1 MVTANSV
8 GEELYTTFCSSRKIQ
23 TNLLPVSSRETRASG
38 RPQTRGC
45 SYCWWGK
52 WPALTCP
59 LLCARHPSPGFGCA
73 LVSATRQGTGS
84 RGGGREGKLGDWDPC
99 PLYFGRNCVPLL
111 CPQFLS
117 RGPSLPRLQFS
128 LGLRKH
134 SLFLPLQA
142 RSGNSAFPFF
152 VGSLTLPNLPSL
164 NCFFIKLSSI
174 IPVRVS
180 SASRQIPGLYKIYE
194 FS

>member
-84 RGGGREGKLGDWDPC
+84 RGGEKEIWGTETPAPSTLAGTVCLYYAHSSYLGA
-99 PLYFGRNCVPLL
+99 PLSQGYSSPWVWENTPSSC
-111 CPQFLS
+111 LS
-117 RGPSLPRLQFS
+117 R
-128 LGLRKH
+128 LGVVIVLFH
-134 SLFLPLQA
+134 SLLVP
-142 RSGNSAFPFF
+142 
-152 VGSLTLPNLPSL
+152 
-164 NCFFIKLSSI
+164 
-174 IPVRVS
+174 
-180 SASRQIPGLYKIYE
+180 
-194 FS
+194 